1 MVHKFFDTKYGKTSR
16 NAVTSAAQTGTE
28 IDSDTVSKNKQFA
41 KKLQKLIIRQ
51 FKKLKVYSSFKD
63 KFWGDHHANVQL
75 ISKNNNEV
83 RLVFRVNNVFSKYLW
98 VLPLKN
104 KKFITITDAF
114 PNILDEFARKTKKN
128 MGR

>member
-1 MVHKFFDTKYGKTSR
+1 M
-16 NAVTSAAQTGTE
+16 
-28 IDSDTVSKNKQFA
+28 
-41 KKLQKLIIRQ
+41 
-51 FKKLKVYSSFKD
+51 
-63 KFWGDHHANVQL
+63 QL
-75 ISKNNNEV
+75 ISKNNNEI

-104 KKFITITDAF
+104 KKVITITDAF

>member
-16 NAVTSAAQTGTE
+16 NAVTSAAQTGTK

-51 FKKLKVYSSFKD
+51 FKKRKVYSSFKD

-75 ISKNNNEV
+75 ISKHNKDI

-104 KKFITITDAF
+104 KKVITITDAF

>member
-75 ISKNNNEV
+75 ISKNNNEI

-104 KKFITITDAF
+104 KNVITITDAF

>member
-63 KFWGDHHANVQL
+63 KF
-75 ISKNNNEV
+75 
-83 RLVFRVNNVFSKYLW
+83 
-98 VLPLKN
+98 
-104 KKFITITDAF
+104 
-114 PNILDEFARKTKKN
+114 
-128 MGR
+128 